1 MGIRHPIL
9 AKESENPFTRG
20 HMSHIGI
27 LCPGAIGHINPMCN
41 LGSELQERGHT
52 VTFLGPPDVG
62 IKVSQTHLDIHEI
75 GATDFP
81 PGSLDAKY
89 GQLGQLS
96 GLAGIKFAITFFQE
110 ELKMFFREA
119 PDAIRTLG
127 IDLLLVDQVTTAGG
141 TIADHLNLP
150 FVTVCNAL
158 PLNREPGI
166 PPLFTSWKYQSTAF
180 SKFRNQAGTFLLD
193 YLTRSI
199 WNEVVQQRKLW
210 QLPRYKRR
218 NDAYSQLLQI
228 AQLPQELDFPRAKN
242 VPWFYY
248 AGPLKNPKDT
258 EPVGLDKQAF
268 SFEVLSSKPL
278 IYASLGTL
286 QSRNWEIFHVI
297 AEACLDIDA
306 QLVISLGN
314 PDADLSKANFAGN
327 PIVAAFPPHQKL
339 INRATLVITHAGSTA
354 VNCLSAGVPM
364 VAIPI
369 TTDQPGMAARV
380 ATVGAGEVVPLK
392 QLSVDRL
399 RVAIGKVLE
408 NPRYRESAAKMQ
420 VAIDQAGGAR
430 FAADLVEQLI
440 QTGQPVLNARR

>member
-180 SKFRNQAGTFLLD
+180 SKFRNQAGTFGSSG
-193 YLTRSI
+193 LTMR
-199 WNEVVQQRKLW
+199 
-210 QLPRYKRR
+210 
-218 NDAYSQLLQI
+218 
-228 AQLPQELDFPRAKN
+228 
-242 VPWFYY
+242 
-248 AGPLKNPKDT
+248 G
-258 EPVGLDKQAF
+258 
-268 SFEVLSSKPL
+268 
-278 IYASLGTL
+278 
-286 QSRNWEIFHVI
+286 
-297 AEACLDIDA
+297 
-306 QLVISLGN
+306 
-314 PDADLSKANFAGN
+314 
-327 PIVAAFPPHQKL
+327 
-339 INRATLVITHAGSTA
+339 
-354 VNCLSAGVPM
+354 
-364 VAIPI
+364 
-369 TTDQPGMAARV
+369 
-380 ATVGAGEVVPLK
+380 
-392 QLSVDRL
+392 
-399 RVAIGKVLE
+399 
-408 NPRYRESAAKMQ
+408 
-420 VAIDQAGGAR
+420 
-430 FAADLVEQLI
+430 
-440 QTGQPVLNARR
+440 

>member
-1 MGIRHPIL
+1 
-9 AKESENPFTRG
+9 
-20 HMSHIGI
+20 MSHIGI

-62 IKVSQTHLDIHEI
+62 VKVSQTHLNFHEI
-75 GATDFP
+75 GATVFP
-81 PGSLDAKY
+81 LGSLDAKY
-89 GQLGQLS
+89 EQLGQLS
-96 GLAGIKFAITFFQE
+96 GIAGIKFAISFFQE
-110 ELKMFFREA
+110 ELGMFFQEA
-119 PDAIRTLG
+119 PDAIRALG
-127 IDLLLVDQVTTAGG
+127 IELLLVDQITTAGG
-141 TIADHLNLP
+141 TIADHLSLSY
-150 FVTVCNAL
+150 VTVCNAL

-166 PPLFTSWKYQSTAF
+166 PPLFTSWEYQKAAV
-180 SKFRNQAGTFLLD
+180 SKLRNQMGNFLLD
-193 YLTRSI
+193 SLTRSI

-210 QLPRYKRR
+210 QLPPYQRR

-228 AQLPQELDFPRAKN
+228 AQLPQELDFPRSKT

-248 AGPLKNPKDT
+248 VGPLKNPENA
-258 EPVGLDKQAF
+258 EPVGLSQQAF
-268 SFEVLSSKPL
+268 SFEDLKGKPL

-297 AEACLDIDA
+297 AEACLNFDA

-392 QLSVDRL
+392 QLTVDVL
-399 RVAIGKVLE
+399 RVAIGKVLN
-408 NPRYRESAAKMQ
+408 NPRYRENAVKMQ
-420 VAIDQAGGAR
+420 IAIGQAGGTR
-430 FAADLVEQLI
+430 FATDLVEQLI
-440 QTGQPVLNARR
+440 QTGQPVLNGRR